1 MSNSR
6 GIRHPRELD
15 FWGVKFTGKNSPWI
29 SPLPSNGLVI
39 ILLFRA
45 CLSRRKS
52 HSNFVRPFDTSLFR
66 CSRKGGRTRKSPQP
80 STIRSRPLSYKNLRL
95 PKHAAWKDKLDSD
108 VQEILKLEYCKGRAG
123 TNICAKAKDVK
134 RTHSS
139 VESGEPKK
147 KTKRATFE
155 GRADQLFERVKTRVK
170 LFLKLN
176 IY

>member
-1 MSNSR
+1 MS
-6 GIRHPRELD
+6 REFFKLNQPD
-15 FWGVKFTGKNSPWI
+15 KAS
-29 SPLPSNGLVI
+29 SGLVI

-45 CLSRRKS
+45 SLSRRKS